1 MRKKLGKALSL
12 KQKAYATL
20 NKSIQVTFDMFDKY
34 GKNTSEKYESTTKLL
49 TQERSRNSRRLT
61 KQNDRRKD
69 FTDKLINER
78 SKDIRSRMLSRPNNG
93 RIKV

>member
-12 KQKAYATL
+12 KQKAYVTL
-20 NKSIQVTFDMFDKY
+20 NKSIQVTFDKFDKY
-34 GKNTSEKYESTTKLL
+34 EKNTSEKYESTTKLL
-49 TQERSRNSRRLT
+49 TQERSTNSRRLT

-78 SKDIRSRMLSRPNNG
+78 SKDIRSRMLSRPNTG

>member
-12 KQKAYATL
+12 KQKAYVTL
-20 NKSIQVTFDMFDKY
+20 NKSIQVTFDRFDKY
-34 GKNTSEKYESTTKLL
+34 EKNTSEKYECTTKLL
-49 TQERSRNSRRLT
+49 PQERSANSRRFT
-61 KQNDRRKD
+61 KQNHRRKG

-78 SKDIRSRMLSRPNNG
+78 SKHIRSRMLNRPNNG

>member
-12 KQKAYATL
+12 KQKAYAIL
-20 NKSIQVTFDMFDKY
+20 NKSIQVTFDKFDKY
-34 GKNTSEKYESTTKLL
+34 GKNTPGKYESTTKLL
-49 TQERSRNSRRLT
+49 TQERSTNSRRLT

-69 FTDKLINER
+69 LTDKLINER